1 MIGQL
6 TQKTQDMLGKSELVI
21 ITERVDDVALLIGL
35 MKKIGLQ
42 KILDNHIPKHWKQ
55 RDLSWG
61 WTSVIWLAYIMSF
74 GSHRKVTVRT
84 YIEGMQNT
92 LSQVTGQKITPL
104 DFTDDRLGCLLTYL
118 SKPKYWHQIEK
129 EPHYKTIEVYQLPV
143 ETVRCDATGVVL

>member
-6 TQKTQDMLGKSELVI
+6 TKKTQDILGKSELVI

-42 KILDNHIPKHWKQ
+42 EILDHHIPKHCSL

-84 YIEGMQNT
+84 YIEGMKNT

-104 DFTDDRLGCLLTYL
+104 DFTDESEGCLLKYL

-129 EPHYKTIEVYQLPV
+129 ELNQKTIEVFKRTV